1 VGFEMASLGSL
12 GRTCLAW
19 NLWVCVILLDSGLME
34 LAASERASVNS
45 GAERRC
51 DMLGPLVIGIGGTPR
66 AESSTELALKIA
78 LEAAKSA
85 GARTDFFGGRY
96 LAKLPMYLTDE
107 SLSAGHELIEAVR
120 RADGLIIAS
129 PGYHGSISGAVKNAI
144 DYLETTSQ
152 DTRVYLDGLP
162 VGLIVTAYG
171 WQATGSTLSAMR
183 SVVHALR
190 GWPTPMGATI
200 NTNANNTN
208 GKIFDKGSCVDPG
221 AQNQLALVGQQVA
234 MFATRRAISG

>member
-1 VGFEMASLGSL
+1 
-12 GRTCLAW
+12 
-19 NLWVCVILLDSGLME
+19 
-34 LAASERASVNS
+34 
-45 GAERRC
+45 
-51 DMLGPLVIGIGGTPR
+51 MLGPFVVGIGGTPR
-66 AESSTELALKIA
+66 SESSTELALKVT

-85 GARTDFFGGRY
+85 GARTALFGGGY
-96 LAKLPMYLTDE
+96 LAKLPLYLTDE
-107 SLSAGHELIEAVR
+107 SRNAGHELIEAVR

-144 DYLETTSQ
+144 DYLEATAQ

-190 GWPTPMGATI
+190 GWPTPFGATI
-200 NTNANNTN
+200 NTNA
-208 GKIFDKGSCVDPG
+208 KIFEKGSCVDPG

-234 MFATRRAISG
+234 MFAMRRGTAETVMETLSTATSG